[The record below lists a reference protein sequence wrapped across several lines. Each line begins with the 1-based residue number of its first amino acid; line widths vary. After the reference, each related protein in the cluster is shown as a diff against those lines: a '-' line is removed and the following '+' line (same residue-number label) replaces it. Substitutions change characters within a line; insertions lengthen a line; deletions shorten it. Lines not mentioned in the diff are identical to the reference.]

1 MKKITI
7 LLIVALFATLRTWAQ
22 NEPFLASHLFM
33 SVSHFYVNQDDDNV
47 HFVSANIWLDDY
59 EIKIIFEDKLPDE
72 YQFEDEITAY
82 SENDYS
88 LWAQDIKNIKTN
100 DEYRLVVLTPKDR
113 PNIRYITFDSPDKG
127 RVIFVCEVISA
138 KHY

>member
-1 MKKITI
+1 
-7 LLIVALFATLRTWAQ
+7 
-22 NEPFLASHLFM
+22 M